1 MTDIKGLYPLLGYEF
16 HDQELLRLA
25 LSHRSA
31 GRENN
36 ERLEFLG
43 DAILGFIISE
53 YLYSELP
60 RASEGDLSRYRAS
73 LVKKSTLAAVARGLR
88 IGEYLILGA
97 GELKSGGK
105 RRESILADSV
115 EAIISAIYQDGGL
128 EACRRVVLHWYR
140 DRLTVLEPGD
150 TRKDAKTRLQEHL
163 QGKRQALPVYEVIDI
178 SGRDHDQVFSVS
190 CRVSSLSLETGG
202 KGSSRREAE
211 QQAARLALISLGAEH
226 NE

>member
-1 MTDIKGLYPLLGYEF
+1 MIDVKGLYPLLGYEF
-16 HDQELLRLA
+16 SDQGLLRLA
-25 LSHRSA
+25 LSHRSS

-53 YLYSELP
+53 YLYNELP
-60 RASEGDLSRYRAS
+60 QASEGNLSRYRAS
-73 LVKKSTLAAVARGLR
+73 LVKKSTLAEIARELR

-128 EACRRVVLHWYR
+128 EACRGVVLHWYR
-140 DRLTVLEPGD
+140 DRLTFQEQGD
-150 TRKDAKTRLQEHL
+150 TSKDAKTRLQEYL
-163 QGKRQALPVYEVIDI
+163 QGCRQELPVYEVIDI
-178 SGRDHDQVFSVS
+178 SGRDHDQVFSVT
-190 CRVSSLSLETGG
+190 CRVPALALETGG

-211 QQAARLALISLGAEH
+211 QQAARLALSSLGVEDD
-226 NE
+226 E

>member
-1 MTDIKGLYPLLGYEF
+1 MIDVSGLYPQLGYEF
-16 HDQELLRLA
+16 SDQGLLRLA

-53 YLYSELP
+53 HLYTELP
-60 RASEGDLSRYRAS
+60 LASEGDLSRYRAS
-73 LVKKSTLAAVARGLR
+73 LVKKSTLAEIARELR

-128 EACRRVVLHWYR
+128 EVCRRVVLHWYR
-140 DRLTVLEPGD
+140 DRFTVQEQGD
-150 TRKDAKTRLQEHL
+150 TRKDAKTRLQEYL
-163 QGKRQALPVYEVIDI
+163 QGNHQELPVYEVIDI

-190 CRVSSLSLETGG
+190 CRVSSLALETGG

-211 QQAARLALISLGAEH
+211 QQAARLALISLGAED
-226 NE
+226 NG